1 MVKWTRWLE
10 MTWHISTELSSD
22 LIDDFDEHTVLTVA
36 ALEISAYIRIIVY
49 DVNIIKNILGN

>member
-1 MVKWTRWLE
+1 

-36 ALEISAYIRIIVY
+36 ALEISAYIRTVVY
-49 DVNIIKNILGN
+49 DVNIIKNIFSFEILKVWKEI

>member
-1 MVKWTRWLE
+1 MGEWLE

-22 LIDDFDEHTVLTVA
+22 LIDFDEHTVLMVA
-36 ALEISAYIRIIVY
+36 ALEISAYIRTVVY